1 MAVSAVVLKDTDY
14 ETVVK
19 VTTTGTNSNASIVDA
34 SSLQGADTD
43 PRLSIVACQWTT
55 GSQTNILFDASS
67 NDVALSLNGNGAYN
81 TGSQSMP
88 SIPNPASSGVS
99 GDILLTNGSASV
111 GTIWL
116 KLRKTSGYDNL
127 QQGVMT

>member
-1 MAVSAVVLKDTDY
+1 MAVDAVILSDKSF

-19 VTTTGTNSNASIVDA
+19 VTTTGTNSAASIVDA
-34 SSLQGADTD
+34 SALEGAASN

-81 TGSQSMP
+81 VGSQQIP
-88 SIPNPASSGVS
+88 PVPNPGSSGAT
-99 GDILLTNGSASV
+99 GAILLTNGSASV

-116 KLRKTSGYDNL
+116 KLRKVSGYNNL
-127 QQGVMT
+127 Q

>member
-1 MAVSAVVLKDTDY
+1 MAVNAVILSDKDF

-19 VTTTGTNSNASIVDA
+19 VTTSGTNSNASIVDA
-34 SSLQGADTD
+34 SALEGAATD
-43 PRLSIVACQWTT
+43 PRLSSVACQWPT

-81 TGSQSMP
+81 TGGQAMP
-88 SIPNPASSGVS
+88 SIPNPASTGVT

-116 KLRKTSGYDNL
+116 KLRKTSGYNNL
-127 QQGVMT
+127 A

>member
-1 MAVSAVVLKDTDY
+1 MAVSAVILSDKDF

-19 VTTTGTNSNASIVDA
+19 VTTTGTNSAASIVDA
-34 SSLQGADTD
+34 SALEGAASN
-43 PRLSIVACQWTT
+43 PRLAIVACQWTT

-81 TGSQSMP
+81 TGGQAMP
-88 SIPNPASSGVS
+88 SIPNPASTGVT

-116 KLRKTSGYDNL
+116 KLRKTSGYNNL
-127 QQGVMT
+127 A

>member
-1 MAVSAVVLKDTDY
+1 MAVSAVILSDKDF

-34 SSLQGADTD
+34 SALEGAASN
-43 PRLSIVACQWTT
+43 PRLAIVACQWTT

-67 NDVALSLNGNGAYN
+67 NDVALSLNGNGGYN
-81 TGSQSMP
+81 IGSQQMP
-88 SIPNPASSGVS
+88 SIPNPASTGVT

-116 KLRKTSGYDNL
+116 KLRKTSGYNNL
-127 QQGVMT
+127 Q

>member
-1 MAVSAVVLKDTDY
+1 MAVDAVVLSDKSF

-19 VTTTGTNSNASIVDA
+19 VTTTGTNTNASIVDA
-34 SSLQGADTD
+34 SSLTGASSN

-88 SIPNPASSGVS
+88 SIPNPASSGVT

-116 KLRKTSGYDNL
+116 KLRKVSGYNNL
-127 QQGVMT
+127 A

>member
-19 VTTTGTNSNASIVDA
+19 VTTTGTNTNESIVDA
-34 SSLQGADTD
+34 SALEGAASN
-43 PRLSIVACQWTT
+43 PRLAIVACQWTT

-67 NDVALSLNGNGAYN
+67 NDVALSLNGNGGYN
-81 TGSQSMP
+81 IGAQAMP
-88 SIPNPASSGVS
+88 SIPNPGSSGVT

-116 KLRKTSGYDNL
+116 KLRKTSGYANL
-127 QQGVMT
+127 T

>member
-1 MAVSAVVLKDTDY
+1 MAVSAVIISDKDF

-19 VTTTGTNSNASIVDA
+19 VTTTGTNSAASIVDA
-34 SSLQGADTD
+34 SALEGAASN
-43 PRLSIVACQWTT
+43 PRLAIVACQWTT

-81 TGSQSMP
+81 TGGQAMP
-88 SIPNPASSGVS
+88 SIPNPASTGVT

-116 KLRKTSGYDNL
+116 KLRKTSGYNNL
-127 QQGVMT
+127 A

>member
-1 MAVSAVVLKDTDY
+1 MAVSAIVLKDTDF
-14 ETVVK
+14 ETVIK
-19 VTTTGTNSNASIVDA
+19 VTTTGTNSAASILDA
-34 SSLQGADTD
+34 SNLDGASTN

-55 GSQTNILFDASS
+55 GSQTDILFDATS
-67 NDVALSLNGNGAYN
+67 NVVALSLNGNGAYN
-81 TGSQSMP
+81 TGAQSMP
-88 SIPNPASSGVS
+88 SIANNGGSGVS

-127 QQGVMT
+127 Q

>member
-1 MAVSAVVLKDTDY
+1 MAVSAVILKDTDF

-19 VTTTGTNSNASIVDA
+19 VTTTGTNSAASIVDA
-34 SSLQGADTD
+34 SALDGADSN
-43 PRLSIVACQWTT
+43 PRLAIVACQWTT

-81 TGSQSMP
+81 TASQAMP
-88 SIPNPASSGVS
+88 SIPNPGSSGAT

-111 GTIWL
+111 GTVWL

-127 QQGVMT
+127 Q

>member
-19 VTTTGTNSNASIVDA
+19 VTTSGTNSAASIVDA
-34 SSLQGADTD
+34 SSLDGADTN
-43 PRLSIVACQWTT
+43 PRLAIVACQWTT

-81 TGSQSMP
+81 TGAQSMP
-88 SIPNPASSGVS
+88 SIGNPGSSGAT

-116 KLRKTSGYDNL
+116 KLRKTSGYNNL
-127 QQGVMT
+127 Q

>member
-88 SIPNPASSGVS
+88 SIPNPASSGVT

-116 KLRKTSGYDNL
+116 KLRKVSGYNNL
-127 QQGVMT
+127 Q

>member
-1 MAVSAVVLKDTDY
+1 MAVSAVTLKDTDF

-19 VTTTGTNSNASIVDA
+19 VTTTGTNTNASIVDA
-34 SSLQGADTD
+34 SALSGAATT
-43 PRLSIVACQWTT
+43 PRLAFVSCQWTP

-81 TGSQSMP
+81 IGAQAMP
-88 SIPNPASSGVS
+88 SIPNPGSSGVT

-116 KLRKTSGYDNL
+116 KLRKTSGYANL
-127 QQGVMT
+127 A

>member
-1 MAVSAVVLKDTDY
+1 MAVDAVVLSDKSF

-19 VTTTGTNSNASIVDA
+19 VTTTGTNTNASIVDA
-34 SSLQGADTD
+34 SSLTGASSN

-88 SIPNPASSGVS
+88 SIPNPASSGAT

-111 GTIWL
+111 GTVWL

-127 QQGVMT
+127 Q

>member
-81 TGSQSMP
+81 VGSQQMP
-88 SIPNPASSGVS
+88 PVPNPGSSGAT

-116 KLRKTSGYDNL
+116 KLRKVSGYNNL
-127 QQGVMT
+127 Q

>member
-19 VTTTGTNSNASIVDA
+19 VTTSGTNSAASIVDA

-43 PRLSIVACQWTT
+43 PRLAIVACQWTT

-81 TGSQSMP
+81 TSAQSMP
-88 SIPNPASSGVS
+88 SIPNPESSGVS

-116 KLRKTSGYDNL
+116 KLRKVSGYNNL
-127 QQGVMT
+127 K

>member
-1 MAVSAVVLKDTDY
+1 MDMAVSAVILSDKDF

-19 VTTTGTNSNASIVDA
+19 VTTSGTNTNASIVDA
-34 SSLQGADTD
+34 SALEGAATD

-55 GSQTNILFDASS
+55 GSQTNILFDATS

-81 TGSQSMP
+81 TGAQSMP
-88 SIPNPASSGVS
+88 SIPNPESSGVS
-99 GDILLTNGSASV
+99 GDILLRNGSASV

-116 KLRKTSGYDNL
+116 KLRKTSGYNNL
-127 QQGVMT
+127 K

>member
-1 MAVSAVVLKDTDY
+1 MAVDAVILSDKSF

-19 VTTTGTNSNASIVDA
+19 VTTTGTNSAASIVDA
-34 SSLQGADTD
+34 SALEGAASN

-88 SIPNPASSGVS
+88 SIPNPESSGVS

-116 KLRKTSGYDNL
+116 KLRKVSGYNNL
-127 QQGVMT
+127 Q

>member
-1 MAVSAVVLKDTDY
+1 MAVSAVILKDTDF

-19 VTTTGTNSNASIVDA
+19 VTTTGTNSAASIVDA
-34 SSLQGADTD
+34 SALDGAASN
-43 PRLSIVACQWTT
+43 PRLAIVACQWTT

-81 TGSQSMP
+81 TGAQSMP

-127 QQGVMT
+127 Q